1 MSTSWREIVLT
12 LADPDSEL
20 IEGVA
25 RDLEGRNFAQMEL
38 PGAYFR
44 IVRDS
49 PDEAMR
55 ALAYALADLRL
66 AQSLEAAGW
75 TDINDVIDQCTYV
88 VARDLE
94 GTVWAIGAASQDDDR
109 RAYIEPD
116 MGGTVL
122 PSELLSW
129 SRSTQRPHKHS
140 QPRCRDTGWTR
151 SRTVVGARFDGRW

>member
-12 LADPDSEL
+12 LADPNSEL
-20 IEGVA
+20 IVGVA
-25 RDLEGRNFAQMEL
+25 PELDGGSFAQIEL
-38 PGAYFR
+38 PGAHFR

-55 ALAYALADLRL
+55 ALAYDLADLRL

-75 TDINDVIDQCTYV
+75 TDIDDVIDQSTYV

-94 GTVWAIGAASQDDDR
+94 GTVWAIGAASRDDDR

-116 MGGTVL
+116 MRRDRLAERIAFVEPLDTATAQGLTAT
-122 PSELLSW
+122 LL
-129 SRSTQRPHKHS
+129 RYRMDPE
-140 QPRCRDTGWTR
+140 
-151 SRTVVGARFDGRW
+151 